1 MWGCKCYVHVCAQI
15 QVSRIE
21 TCVSCFRWMQCL
33 HLAVRTL
40 FHIRSFPST
49 IQIVDRHKVSRH
61 NTSNLPSLPTFLSLH
76 PQSPPP
82 FTSFPSTLH
91 LLPLHPSP
99 PSPPPFTSF
108 PSTLH
113 LLPLHPSPPSPPPF
127 TSFHLLPHLSSSS
140 PHLPSSLHTSHTHH
154 DTTAHL
160 HMQRSSVHPHR
171 RQWWVLSHPFVR
183 PSELCRPGLHRW
195 LPGVVVQLAPCRRGH
210 RQ

>member
-21 TCVSCFRWMQCL
+21 VSHVLGGCSVSIWQCEHCSIYGHSPQQFKL
-33 HLAVRTL
+33 WTDTRLADIT
-40 FHIRSFPST
+40 P
-49 IQIVDRHKVSRH
+49 Q
-61 NTSNLPSLPTFLSLH
+61 TFLHFLLSCHFILN
-76 PQSPPP
+76 
-82 FTSFPSTLH
+82 H
-91 LLPLHPSP
+91 LLLSP

-127 TSFHLLPHLSSSS
+127 TSFHLLPHLSSPS

-183 PSELCRPGLHRW
+183 PSELCRPGLHHW
-195 LPGVVVQLAPCRRGH
+195 LPGVALQLAPCRRGH